1 MLLLGIT
8 VLSIVI
14 IVAGVSWTLINNF
27 NQSTL
32 TPSPSTGP
40 QASVSDSEPLT
51 SPDFS
56 TSPTP
61 SLSGN
66 ETSDTLPTEQVRDV
80 ALAAIKASHS
90 ETAPLMTNLT
100 WTGGRADAG
109 SLDNETYLYYSSG
122 WAVTVEYPVT
132 SPLAYTI
139 TGTYNSDTMFIT
151 FSGAYANGAFTIT
164 SYSAQRLTPQIYLG
178 HFIVGDNLINRGG

>member
-1 MLLLGIT
+1 MLLFGIT

-14 IVAGVSWTLINNF
+14 IVAGVSWTLINNL

-56 TSPTP
+56 TSPTSSP
-61 SLSGN
+61 SGD
-66 ETSDTLPTEQVRDV
+66 ETLDTLPTEQVRD
-80 ALAAIKASHS
+80 AAMAAIKASHS
-90 ETAPLMTNLT
+90 ENAPLMTNLT

-109 SLDNETYLYYSSG
+109 SMDNETYLYYSSG

-132 SPLAYTI
+132 SPITYSI
-139 TGTYNSDTMFIT
+139 TGTYNSDSMFIT
-151 FSGAYANGAFTIT
+151 FSGVYANGAFTT
-164 SYSAQRLTPQIYLG
+164 KSYAVQKLVPQST
-178 HFIVGDNLINRGG
+178 